1 MKAIIE
7 HSTSP
12 DKHRKLEAEV
22 KNLVMEKDQM
32 HQEKEL
38 QRQLLC

>member
-12 DKHRKLEAEV
+12 DIYKKLEAEG
-22 KNLVMEKDQM
+22 KNLVMKKDQT
-32 HQEKEL
+32 HQE
-38 QRQLLC
+38 